1 MSIQTDLTRIKNAK
15 AAIKAYI
22 EGNGLT
28 VPDATLLDGMALML
42 ESIEAGGGSFDLS
55 NFLQNITDVMSFSFI
70 PTKDGNSYNISK
82 PSTNSIPRMGFVY
95 ADDISFAYDKSI
107 LCFWLYTAVDPYTD
121 VSSGAN
127 LQAHIITNNMSSVP
141 LVTRI
146 HNAFLLQV
154 GSNNGCLSSGK
165 MTNSITIKS
174 QDIANNKAIFKAGI
188 QYNGF
193 VFFCD

>member
-1 MSIQTDLTRIKNAK
+1 MSIQTELTRLTNAK
-15 AAIKAYI
+15 AAIKTAI
-22 EGNGLT
+22 EGKGVT
-28 VPDATLLDGMALML
+28 VPSDTLLDGMAALI
-42 ESIEAGGGSFDLS
+42 ESIQAGGGGSFDLS
-55 NFLQNITDVMSFSFI
+55 NFLQNITDVMSFSFT
-70 PTKDGNSYNISK
+70 PTKDGGKYNISK

-95 ADDISFAYDKSI
+95 ADDISYAYNKSI

-127 LQAHIITNNMSSVP
+127 LQAHIITNNSSS
-141 LVTRI
+141 LVTRM

-154 GSNNGCLSSGK
+154 GNENGCLSSGK